1 MDYKSLVE
9 KIKEKDEA
17 AFEAI
22 YHDTKYVI
30 YSMIISIVKDRF
42 LAEDIMQDVYIKMVQ
57 KINYY
62 NPKYKFI
69 NWLITIAKNEAL
81 DNVRRKKEVLLDDD
95 KLDYFSNPEKEKKTE
110 IDIGKHLKVLDQEE
124 KQIVL
129 LKIVQDL
136 KHREIAEIVDKP
148 LGTVIWIYNKAIKKM
163 KKEAK
168 ENEN

>member
-1 MDYKSLVE
+1 MDYKNLVE
-9 KIKEKDEA
+9 KIKEKDET

-30 YSMIISIVKDRF
+30 YSMIISIVKDRS

-95 KLDYFSNPEKEKKTE
+95 KLDYFSNQKEETKQGVNIEKY
-110 IDIGKHLKVLDQEE
+110 LKVLDVEE

-136 KHREIAEIVDKP
+136 KHREIAEILDKP

-168 ENEN
+168 DEK